1 MRLMTSPYDAA
12 HGATAVVIATEWD
25 EFKCENLDYR
35 RVYESMAKPA
45 YLFDGRAIVNKT
57 FLQNIGFW
65 VAIIGKGDESRLKLF
80 Q

>member
-1 MRLMTSPYDAA
+1 MRLVSSPYDAA

-25 EFKCENLDYR
+25 EFKCESLDYR
-35 RVYESMAKPA
+35 RVYENMVKPA

-57 FLQNIGFW
+57 FLQHIGFS
-65 VAIIGKGDESRLKLF
+65 VAIIGKGEETRLKLF